1 MPTSS
6 ERAPLTLRHRS
17 VGTHVSG
24 ATRDYLRELVLRLR
38 AVLGSDLVGVYV
50 GGSYALGAYEPGRSD
65 VDVAAVVRSR
75 ARRESKA
82 AIVDAIRH
90 ESLRCP
96 ARGLEFVLYRLAI
109 VQRPSTA
116 AGFDLNLNTGAGM
129 SFRAEFAA
137 NGNEAHW
144 FPIDRSVLRECG
156 IALFGRPA
164 TNVFAPL
171 PQCLLVPVVLES
183 VRWHTVG
190 PTRGDDAVLNA
201 CRAWRYVIEGV
212 WSSKPA
218 AGAWAL
224 DHLEAPQLVAEALEA
239 RHGQVCLDP
248 AAVERF
254 LQTVTAKIE
263 RVAAELAGSSL
274 RPTDH
279 IEVRVNGTIR

>member
-1 MPTSS
+1 M
-6 ERAPLTLRHRS
+6 
-17 VGTHVSG
+17 
-24 ATRDYLRELVLRLR
+24 RDYLRELVLRLR

-65 VDVAAVVRSR
+65 VDIAGVVRSR
-75 ARRESKA
+75 ARRESKD

-109 VQRPSTA
+109 VKRPSTA
-116 AGFDLNLNTGAGM
+116 AGFELNLNTGAGM
-129 SFRAEFAA
+129 AFRAEFAA

-156 IALFGRPA
+156 IALFGPPA

-171 PQCLLVPVVLES
+171 PQRLLVPVVLES
-183 VRWHTVG
+183 IRWHSLG
-190 PTRGDDAVLNA
+190 PARGDDAVLNA
-201 CRAWRYVIEGV
+201 CRAWRYAIEGV

-224 DHLEAPQLVAEALEA
+224 DHLEAPQLVAEALE
-239 RHGQVCLDP
+239 H
-248 AAVERF
+248 
-254 LQTVTAKIE
+254 VTG
-263 RVAAELAGSSL
+263 RVASTPRPSSGSS
-274 RPTDH
+274 RP
-279 IEVRVNGTIR
+279 